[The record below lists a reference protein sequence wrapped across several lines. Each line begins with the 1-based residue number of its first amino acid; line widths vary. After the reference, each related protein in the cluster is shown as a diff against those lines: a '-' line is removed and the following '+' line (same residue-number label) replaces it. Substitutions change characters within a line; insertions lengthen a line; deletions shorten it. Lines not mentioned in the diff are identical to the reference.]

1 MANDCSNKLTVVGL
15 QCAPEEFTKAL
26 ELAMYGEEVDEGGE
40 YYAVHSF
47 EGRPEQFLFKTKW
60 QPPVNALLTLSKLQP
75 AAAFLLDYLCWESG
89 FRGQLVIQDGKV
101 IESIRRTGYY
111 GPAYLWSDI
120 THPVVDLFGPY
131 VAPKTLAQ
139 HAAERIQ
146 DAIGI
151 INGLKETLE
160 DNRFTNSHY
169 RALGNDCQVN
179 KATADLS
186 AMVNVMIRYAGDI
199 SFAGVLVEDQSS
211 SHFGRETRSD
221 AGSDGAGN

>member
-1 MANDCSNKLTVVGL
+1 MANDCSNSLTIVGL
-15 QCAPEEFTKAL
+15 QGAPEEFTKAL
-26 ELAMYGEEVDEGGE
+26 ELAMYGEEVDEGE
-40 YYAVHSF
+40 YYAVDSF
-47 EGRPEQFLFKTKW
+47 EGRPEQFLFNTKW
-60 QPPVNALLTLSKLQP
+60 QPPVNALLTLSKLLP
-75 AAAFLLDYLCWESG
+75 AAVFLLDYLCWESD
-89 FRGQLVIQDGKV
+89 FRGQVVIRDGKV

-160 DNRFTNSHY
+160 DERFTDSRY
-169 RALGNDCQVN
+169 RALGNDSQVK

-186 AMVNVMIRYAGDI
+186 AMVNMMIRYAGEI
-199 SFAGVLVEDQSS
+199 SFEGVLVDQSS
-211 SHFGRETRSD
+211 SHFGRETRGD
-221 AGSDGAGN
+221 AE

>member
-15 QCAPEEFTKAL
+15 QCVPEEFTKAL
-26 ELAMYGEEVDEGGE
+26 EIAMYREEVEEGE
-40 YYAVHSF
+40 YYSVDSF
-47 EGRPEQFLFKTKW
+47 EGRSEQFLFKTKW
-60 QPPVNALLTLSKLQP
+60 QPPVNALLTLSKRHP
-75 AAAFLLDYLCWESG
+75 AAVFLLDYLCWESD

-111 GPAYLWSDI
+111 GSAYLWSDI

-160 DNRFTNSHY
+160 DERFTNSRY
-169 RALGNDCQVN
+169 RALGNDRQVN
-179 KATADLS
+179 KAIADLS
-186 AMVNVMIRYAGDI
+186 AMVNMMTRCAGDI
-199 SFAGVLVEDQSS
+199 SFEGVLVED
-211 SHFGRETRSD
+211 
-221 AGSDGAGN
+221 

>member
-1 MANDCSNKLTVVGL
+1 
-15 QCAPEEFTKAL
+15 
-26 ELAMYGEEVDEGGE
+26 MYGEEVKEGE
-40 YYAVHSF
+40 YYSVNSF

-60 QPPVNALLTLSKLQP
+60 EPPVNALLTLSKRYP
-75 AAAFLLDYLCWESG
+75 AAVFLLDYLCWGSD
-89 FRGQLVIQDGKV
+89 FRGQVVMQDGKV
-101 IESIRRTGYY
+101 IESIRRTGYR

-160 DNRFTNSHY
+160 DERFTKSHY
-169 RALGNDCQVN
+169 RALGNDRQVK
-179 KATADLS
+179 KAIADLS
-186 AMVNVMIRYAGDI
+186 AMLNMMIRYAGDI
-199 SFAGVLVEDQSS
+199 SFEGVLVEDLSS
-211 SHFGRETRSD
+211 SHFSRETRSD
-221 AGSDGAGN
+221 AGNDAAGK